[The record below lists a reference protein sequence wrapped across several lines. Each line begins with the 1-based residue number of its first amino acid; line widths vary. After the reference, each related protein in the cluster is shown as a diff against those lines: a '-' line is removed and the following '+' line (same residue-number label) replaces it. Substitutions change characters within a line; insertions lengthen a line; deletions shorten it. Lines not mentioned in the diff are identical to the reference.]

1 MAFPWSFSIKL
12 LRIHLPPSCWL
23 FFYQLKKIK
32 SQEFAGWRKLAYFLP
47 WNQSLSQKYVFII
60 PLNLPIP
67 QTSLF
72 SYEER
77 YMSLRLTLEYLLW
90 CPVYAINTYAL
101 LLIYWHDINTYLM
114 LLHLLPVYVTDLN
127 TKPQY
132 RVCCLVPTLY
142 SVVVS
147 SREGDSVSTLIF

>member
-1 MAFPWSFSIKL
+1 MKKPCLFPPLEPVIVTKKK
-12 LRIHLPPSCWL
+12 C
-23 FFYQLKKIK
+23 FY
-32 SQEFAGWRKLAYFLP
+32 
-47 WNQSLSQKYVFII
+47 
-60 PLNLPIP
+60 PLNLSIP

-77 YMSLRLTLEYLLW
+77 YISLSLTLEYLLW
-90 CPVYAINTYAL
+90 CPVYAINTY
-101 LLIYWHDINTYLM
+101 TFLM